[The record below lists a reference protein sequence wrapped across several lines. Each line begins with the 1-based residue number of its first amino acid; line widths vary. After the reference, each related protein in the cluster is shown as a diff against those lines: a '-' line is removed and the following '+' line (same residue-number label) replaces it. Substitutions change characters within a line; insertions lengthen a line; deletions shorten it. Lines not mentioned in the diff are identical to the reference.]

1 MQIQKSKINKN
12 SQQFK
17 DNYAGMKEL
26 VDKLNSHLEESRFQG
41 KEKHIARA
49 RKRGK
54 LLARERLELV
64 LDQDSPFLEL
74 LPLAGMERKGG
85 FGSGGTNVAGIGLV
99 AGKLCMINSNVGSRK
114 GGSVDYA
121 TAFKGLRLG
130 EIARENRL
138 PSINLV
144 ESGGANLPDQAK
156 IFNYG
161 GESFREISRRSK
173 MGIPTISVVF
183 GNATAG
189 GAYVPGM
196 SDFAIFQKK
205 AAKVFLAGPPLVKMA
220 TNEEST
226 DEELGGAE
234 MHSRISGVSDY
245 LAEDE
250 LDGIRIAREIMSFL
264 DVGKPHFLP
273 EGPIESP
280 VYDAEELLGVVPPNV
295 KTPFDAREL
304 IMRITDG
311 SRFSEF
317 KAEYGNTMVTAWA
330 KIHGYPVG
338 ILANNGVIFSE
349 SANKGAQFI
358 QLSNKN
364 NIPLLFMQNTT
375 GYMVGKKYEEGGIIK
390 NGAKLINAVS
400 NSTVPSITLMIGS
413 SYGAG
418 NYGMN
423 GRSYQPR
430 FLFSYP
436 NSKIGVM
443 GSEQLAGVMEI
454 IQRASAKSLGKEYDE
469 QQGEMLKQMLIADA
483 ESKASAW
490 YSTSELWDDGVLDPR
505 ETRNYL
511 GFCLAV
517 LYNQPIKGAEGYGV
531 WRM

>member
-1 MQIQKSKINKN
+1 MNVLKSNINPD

-17 DNYAGMKEL
+17 NNVAGMKAHIE
-26 VDKLNSHLEESRFQG
+26 KLEKAMAESRFQG
-41 KEKHIARA
+41 KEKHIVRA
-49 RKRGK
+49 RERGK
-54 LLARERLELV
+54 LLARERLELL
-64 LDQDSPFLEL
+64 LDKDSPFLEL
-74 LPLAGMERKGG
+74 LPLAGMERKDG
-85 FGSGGTNVAGIGLV
+85 FGAGGTSVSGIGLV
-99 AGKLCMINSNVGSRK
+99 SGKLCLISSNIGTRK
-114 GGSVDYA
+114 GGAVDYA
-121 TAFKGLRLG
+121 TAFKGLRVG
-130 EIARENRL
+130 QIARENRL

-161 GESFREISRRSK
+161 GESFREIARRSK
-173 MGIPTISVVF
+173 MGISTISVVF

-196 SDFAIFQKK
+196 SDYAIFQKQK
-205 AAKVFLAGPPLVKMA
+205 AKVFLAGPPLVKMA
-220 TNEEST
+220 TNEVST

-250 LDGIRIAREIMSFL
+250 LDGIRIAREIMQWI
-264 DVGKPHFLP
+264 DVGRPHFMP
-273 EGPIESP
+273 EGLIETP
-280 VYDAEELLGVVPPNV
+280 LYDVEEILGVVPANP
-295 KTPFDAREL
+295 KTPFDAKEL
-304 IMRITDG
+304 IIRIVDG

-317 KAEYGNTMVTAWA
+317 KSEYGSTMITGWA

-364 NIPLLFMQNTT
+364 NIPLLFLQNTT
-375 GYMVGKKYEEGGIIK
+375 GYMVGKAYEEGGIIK

-400 NSTVPSITLMIGS
+400 NSTVPSITLMIGN

-423 GRSYQPR
+423 GRSYDPR
-430 FLFSYP
+430 FLFTYP
-436 NSKIGVM
+436 NAKVGVM

-454 IQRASAKSLGKEYDE
+454 VQRASAKSLGKEYDE
-469 QQGEMLKQMLIADA
+469 KQGAFLKQMLIQEA
-483 ESKASAW
+483 EKKASAW
-490 YSTSELWDDGVLDPR
+490 YSTSELWDDGVIDPR
-505 ETRNYL
+505 ETRNYM
-511 GFCLAV
+511 GFVLAV
-517 LYNQPIKGAEGYGV
+517 LYNQPIKGTEGYGV
-531 WRM
+531 WRH